1 MANKPTLQFEK
12 GKTYKVTLMYDGLN
26 EGVGKNGKAYSICG
40 VKYNDTEYS
49 FFVNDFGLKAQL
61 QMYSKG
67 DVIEITDND
76 TSDVPYKNDFSVVS
90 VSSNKPLDQMM
101 RDSNNTTEKK
111 IETWA
116 AMKVAAALPEC
127 DLQNLQDT
135 TTTVLSIFRAI
146 VNDQD
151 SKAQAVLD
159 KVEDLF

>member
-12 GKTYKVTLMYDGLN
+12 GKTYKVKLMYDGLN
-26 EGVGKNGKAYSICG
+26 EGVGKNGKSYSICG

-61 QMYSKG
+61 KMYSKG

-76 TSDVPYKNDFSVVS
+76 KSDIPYKNDFNVVS
-90 VSSNKPLDQMM
+90 VSSNKPLDQMV
-101 RDSNNTTEKK
+101 RDTNNTTEKK

-116 AMKVAAALPEC
+116 AMKVASSLPEC

-135 TTTVLSIFRAI
+135 TITVLTIFRAI
-146 VNDQD
+146 INDED
-151 SKAQAVLD
+151 SNAQAVID
-159 KVEDLF
+159 KAQELF